1 MKNLKKIAAIFIAVF
16 FLLFSFTSSAEILK
30 SIDETPV
37 LDDLKTSTIGGKPFN
52 LNDYVFDTK
61 KRIQTLAIIEY
72 GYTYYKQDM
81 DHYGLYLY
89 LFNPSKLAI
98 QSTSDK
104 NKVQIATKYDTSEKP
119 VDYTKFSLKFINK
132 SEESGYEGMFYKYKI
147 VDNKDTIKNMAR
159 DFQSKNSY
167 RRYDLSG
174 FELSIYNPN
183 NGSIASVEYALGSTC
198 KFTGFAKGCDLD
210 TSKES
215 TLDCKID
222 TLETIKLDVKSTYY
236 RTESSSLGKDHQNQ
250 LTSVYF
256 SVDNDILEE
265 YGKLQKIKAEWNE
278 QKTTPMIVT
287 SDTEMGYKL
296 RAYLDKDIGEHT
308 DALEYTLGYGRNTSV
323 STNIT
328 YKWSYNIK
336 NGNIGSALAPMWI
349 SSANQCPVIDYVFF
363 VDDATK
369 DAVSS
374 EALKSWINTYNWFEH
389 FYEDNVDEGRTKG
402 YNCVEIDA
410 DEKFDLL
417 SYTSNHSWWDR
428 FLDYGLWA
436 SITGKVPKEDSVYAV
451 EPIHKVEDSE
461 ILGTSASISNDLLI
475 NENDVNLFKEY
486 VTEAKLKNQTTYLF
500 RFATTDYF
508 SGMLSVEQK
517 GQSGIKNNTTYMAQ
531 ETVFLDFDIIELT
544 FLKAGEY
551 TVIPVVSNP
560 IDIIGDITAPV
571 EYEGWEWLETLK
583 RILKIILMVVLVMV
597 IAFVLMPIW
606 PYIIEFVIWIIS
618 LPIKLIKEII
628 KTFKKKKE

>member
-183 NGSIASVEYALGSTC
+183 NGSIVSVEYALGSTC

-428 FLDYGLWA
+428 FLDYGFWA

-486 VTEAKLKNQTTYLF
+486 VAEAKLKNQTTYLF